1 MIGVWGRG
9 QNKEFAAYK
18 ITLYLSIGALL
29 TLAGLIFLYLHY
41 KTFSLVEVLHAA
53 DTGNVLTNDSQS
65 LVFALMMFG
74 LGILV
79 SLWPFHTWAPL
90 GYAAAPTATA
100 MMHAGVI
107 KKFGLFM
114 LIKVALPILP
124 VGAQIWLPILALLS
138 LGNILYCGLVAM
150 RQKDLNLLI
159 GNSSVA
165 HMGFVFLGIASATLI
180 GLTGAVMVMVAHGL
194 LAALAFGLSGYLHQ
208 QTRTLDMEK
217 IQGLLAGMPFW
228 GTLMIMALMA
238 GCGLPGFANFSG
250 ELTVFFGAWKVY
262 PVITGIAV
270 WSALVIG
277 AVYMLRAIRTL
288 LHGLKGEDTP
298 ETEDIPACQR
308 LPYAILVTVLLLFG
322 FYPRLITEKINQSEP
337 TFKQATAAQSKETK

>member
-1 MIGVWGRG
+1 
-9 QNKEFAAYK
+9 
-18 ITLYLSIGALL
+18 
-29 TLAGLIFLYLHY
+29 
-41 KTFSLVEVLHAA
+41 
-53 DTGNVLTNDSQS
+53 
-65 LVFALMMFG
+65 
-74 LGILV
+74 
-79 SLWPFHTWAPL
+79 
-90 GYAAAPTATA
+90 
-100 MMHAGVI
+100 
-107 KKFGLFM
+107 
-114 LIKVALPILP
+114 
-124 VGAQIWLPILALLS
+124 
-138 LGNILYCGLVAM
+138 M

-194 LAALAFGLSGYLHQ
+194 LAGLAFGLSGYLHQ

-238 GCGLPGFANFSG
+238 GCGLPGFANFAG
-250 ELTVFFGAWKVY
+250 ELTVFFGAWEVY

-277 AVYMLRAIRTL
+277 AVYMLRAIRKL
-288 LHGLKGEDTP
+288 LHGLKGAATP
-298 ETEDIPACQR
+298 EIEDITSWQR
-308 LPYAILVTVLLLFG
+308 LPYAILLAVLLLFG

-337 TFKQATAAQSKETK
+337 TFSQATATQPKDTE

>member
-1 MIGVWGRG
+1 
-9 QNKEFAAYK
+9 
-18 ITLYLSIGALL
+18 
-29 TLAGLIFLYLHY
+29 
-41 KTFSLVEVLHAA
+41 
-53 DTGNVLTNDSQS
+53 
-65 LVFALMMFG
+65 
-74 LGILV
+74 
-79 SLWPFHTWAPL
+79 
-90 GYAAAPTATA
+90 
-100 MMHAGVI
+100 
-107 KKFGLFM
+107 M
-114 LIKVALPILP
+114 LIKVALPVLPAGAQVWLP
-124 VGAQIWLPILALLS
+124 VLALLC

-194 LAALAFGLSGYLHQ
+194 LAGLAFGLSGYLHQ

-238 GCGLPGFANFSG
+238 GCGLPGFANFAG
-250 ELTVFFGAWKVY
+250 ELTVFFGAWETY

-277 AVYMLRAIRTL
+277 AVYMLRAIRKL
-288 LHGLKGEDTP
+288 LHGLKGEATP
-298 ETEDIPACQR
+298 EIEDITSWQR
-308 LPYAILVTVLLLFG
+308 LPYAILLAVLLLFG

-337 TFKQATAAQSKETK
+337 TFSQATATQPKDTE